1 MYYNLSKLIYP
12 INKSVYKCQVVY
24 LFLCDLSRSQCN
36 IHFIDSFHNVCKNFQ
51 NPSAL
56 LWIVQSIKVARLG
69 DHGCSFPKEIPAAVI
84 SNISNI
90 YPPVISLL
98 KSPAYLCDKIFWRVI
113 MGAVSSRRFRKL
125 ILLLLYRTHWDHKER
140 WLVEVT
146 KNYGCTFQI
155 PENAITYPLLLYPC
169 PNPLLIFVILHH
181 TFPRIILSKVSNGIS
196 NFVHTVKRLSMLQDG
211 DLIIM
216 DLHFL
221 TGDSPKCNCIATPIF

>member
-36 IHFIDSFHNVCKNFQ
+36 IHFIYSFHNVSKNFQ

-69 DHGCSFPKEIPAAVI
+69 DHGCSFPKEIPAAAI

-113 MGAVSSRRFRKL
+113 MGAVSPRRF
-125 ILLLLYRTHWDHKER
+125 LLLWYRT
-140 WLVEVT
+140 
-146 KNYGCTFQI
+146 YQ
-155 PENAITYPLLLYPC
+155 TYILLLYPC
-169 PNPLLIFVILHH
+169 SNPLLIFVIKFVWGWSWVQ
-181 TFPRIILSKVSNGIS
+181 FP
-196 NFVHTVKRLSMLQDG
+196 Q
-211 DLIIM
+211 
-216 DLHFL
+216 
-221 TGDSPKCNCIATPIF
+221 GDSCCCDIEHIKHISSCYILAQIPCLSLW